1 MDKKEFLRVN
11 KVNQMPALVQ
21 VMAGRLYDAAFEHGK
36 QEGYRQGVEA
46 YIAKQEDV
54 HKRLYDQGA
63 QDANHWGSAAFTAAA
78 CKVMHRLAG
87 WGAIRLKRLV
97 DGIGEELVGMIDPS
111 ATIAEVRK
119 YGIKIEWDEMLDG
132 DWGEMEELD

>member
-11 KVNQMPALVQ
+11 RVNQMPALVQ
-21 VMAGRLYDAAFEHGK
+21 VMAGRLYDAAYEHGK
-36 QEGYRQGVEA
+36 KEGYRQGVEA

-63 QDANHWGSAAFTAAA
+63 KDANHWGSAAFTAAA

-97 DGIGEELVGMIDPS
+97 DGIGEELVGMIDP
-111 ATIAEVRK
+111 AELIKEVRG
-119 YGIKIEWDEMLDG
+119 YGIRIEWEDMLAR
-132 DWGEMEELD
+132 EMEEME

>member
-1 MDKKEFLRVN
+1 
-11 KVNQMPALVQ
+11 
-21 VMAGRLYDAAFEHGK
+21 
-36 QEGYRQGVEA
+36 
-46 YIAKQEDV
+46 
-54 HKRLYDQGA
+54 
-63 QDANHWGSAAFTAAA
+63 
-78 CKVMHRLAG
+78 MHRLAG

-97 DGIGEELVGMIDPS
+97 DGIGEKLVGMIDPS